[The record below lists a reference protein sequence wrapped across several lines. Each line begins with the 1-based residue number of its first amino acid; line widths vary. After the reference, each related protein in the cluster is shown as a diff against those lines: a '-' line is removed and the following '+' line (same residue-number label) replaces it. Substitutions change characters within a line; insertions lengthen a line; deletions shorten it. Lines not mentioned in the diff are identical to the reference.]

1 MKKGPLGASWKL
13 LALND
18 VEAFKPHHQPGPALC
33 CRPEVCGEAEELA
46 EGGKALHKLEPRV
59 VEDVFNFPAARAE
72 QADGGRRLASGAEIS
87 TNISGSSV
95 VTCAASRA
103 ERKAMPAAIW

>member
-72 QADGGRRLASGAEIS
+72 QADGGAEVGFRRGDFHKHKRLQRRDLCG
-87 TNISGSSV
+87 G
-95 VTCAASRA
+95 
-103 ERKAMPAAIW
+103 

>member
-1 MKKGPLGASWKL
+1 M
-13 LALND
+13 
-18 VEAFKPHHQPGPALC
+18 C

-59 VEDVFNFPAARAE
+59 VEDVLNFPAARAE
-72 QADGGRRLASGAEIS
+72 QADGGAEVVKSPGIPNARLASGAEIS

>member
-72 QADGGRRLASGAEIS
+72 QADGGAEVGFRRG
-87 TNISGSSV
+87 GSSV